1 MKAIV
6 YHEYGP
12 PEVLRLE
19 EIAQPSPAD
28 EEVLVRIRA
37 ASLNMADRHLMRGSF
52 VIRGMTGLLR
62 PKETRAGV
70 DLAGEVVSI
79 GARIT
84 QFRPGDEV
92 FGAARGS
99 FAEYV
104 CAKESRLALKPRNVT
119 FEEAA
124 ATPGAAT
131 TALQGLRDKGRVH
144 SGQRILIN
152 GASGAVGT
160 FAVQIAKALGAH
172 VTAVCSTRNIEMIRS
187 LGADRAIDYTRE
199 DFTRDSERYD
209 VVFDSIG
216 NHSLSSCLRVLRPD
230 GAYVVNGGP
239 MFRIMLAFFLS
250 RFNNKIVFFLARMKQ
265 SDLNTLKDLI
275 EAKKITPVIDRHYTL
290 AEVSDAMRYLEEGHA
305 RAKIVIT
312 P

>member
-6 YHEYGP
+6 YHTYGP
-12 PEVLRLE
+12 PDVLRLE

-52 VIRGMTGLLR
+52 VIRCIAGLLH
-62 PKETRAGV
+62 PKQTRAGL
-70 DLAGEVVSI
+70 DLAGEVVAI
-79 GARIT
+79 GARVT
-84 QFRPGDEV
+84 QFRPGEEV

-104 CAKESRLALKPRNVT
+104 CAKESRLALKPRNAT

-131 TALQGLRDKGRVH
+131 TALQGLRDNGRVQ
-144 SGQRILIN
+144 SGQRVLIN

-160 FAVQIAKALGAH
+160 FAVQIAKSLGAH
-172 VTAVCSTRNIEMIRS
+172 VTAVCSTRNIEMIRT
-187 LGADRAIDYTRE
+187 LGADRVIDYTNE
-199 DFTRDSERYD
+199 NFTQSQERYD
-209 VVFDSIG
+209 VIFDSIG
-216 NHSLSSCLRVLRPD
+216 NHSLSSCLRLLCP
-230 GAYVVNGGP
+230 GGSYVVNGGP
-239 MFRIMLAFFLS
+239 MFRLMLAILLS
-250 RFNNKIVFFLARMKQ
+250 RFNKKIVFFLARIKQ
-265 SDLNTLKDLI
+265 SDLNELKGLI
-275 EAKKITPVIDRHYTL
+275 EAKKITPLIDRRYAL
-290 AEVSDAMRYLEEGHA
+290 AEVCDAMRYLEEGHA

>member
-12 PEVLRLE
+12 PEVLRLQ

-52 VIRGMTGLLR
+52 VIRSIAGLLR
-62 PKETRAGV
+62 PKETRAGI

-104 CAKESRLALKPRNVT
+104 CAKESRLALKPRNAT

-124 ATPGAAT
+124 ATPAAAT
-131 TALQGLRDKGRVH
+131 TALQGLRDKGRVQ
-144 SGQRILIN
+144 SGKRVLIN

-172 VTAVCSTRNIEMIRS
+172 VTAVCSTQNIEMIRS
-187 LGADRAIDYTRE
+187 LGADRAVDYTRE
-199 DFTRDSERYD
+199 DFTRDPERYD

-239 MFRIMLAFFLS
+239 MFRIVLAFFLS
-250 RFNNKIVFFLARMKQ
+250 RFNKKIVFFIARIKQ
-265 SDLNTLKDLI
+265 TDLNALKDLI
-275 EAKKITPVIDRHYTL
+275 EAKKIAPVIDRRYSL
-290 AEVSDAMRYLEEGHA
+290 AETSDAMRYLEEGHA